1 MEYTLNCNGHLQDL
15 HTPLVMGILNV
26 TPDSFYAGSRTM
38 SEQQIIERTRQILQE
53 GGSIIDVGA
62 CSTRPGSEPVS
73 QEEEMERLRFAL
85 GLIRKEAP
93 DAVVSV
99 DTFRPDV
106 ARMVVEEYG
115 ADIIN
120 DVGNCQLSIVN
131 SQSTMFRMVSRL
143 HVPYILMSQEAT
155 MRDMLL
161 RFARDVDELRSYGQK
176 DIILD
181 PGFGFGKTLEQN
193 YAVASQLEQLQI
205 LQLPILVGFSRKSMI
220 YRLLDTQPEQALNGT
235 SVLNTISLTKG
246 ASILRVHD
254 VREAVECVRIVES
267 LELRVEGLEFRV

>member
-1 MEYTLNCNGHLQDL
+1 MEYTLNCNGHLLDL

-85 GLIRKEAP
+85 GLIRKEAS

-120 DVGNCQLSIVN
+120 DVGNCQLSIVKC
-131 SQSTMFRMVSRL
+131 SAWYPACTFL
-143 HVPYILMSQEAT
+143 
-155 MRDMLL
+155 
-161 RFARDVDELRSYGQK
+161 
-176 DIILD
+176 
-181 PGFGFGKTLEQN
+181 
-193 YAVASQLEQLQI
+193 
-205 LQLPILVGFSRKSMI
+205 I
-220 YRLLDTQPEQALNGT
+220 Y
-235 SVLNTISLTKG
+235 
-246 ASILRVHD
+246 
-254 VREAVECVRIVES
+254 
-267 LELRVEGLEFRV
+267 

>member
-1 MEYTLNCNGHLQDL
+1 MEYTLNCNGHLLDL

-267 LELRVEGLEFRV
+267 LELRVEGLELRV